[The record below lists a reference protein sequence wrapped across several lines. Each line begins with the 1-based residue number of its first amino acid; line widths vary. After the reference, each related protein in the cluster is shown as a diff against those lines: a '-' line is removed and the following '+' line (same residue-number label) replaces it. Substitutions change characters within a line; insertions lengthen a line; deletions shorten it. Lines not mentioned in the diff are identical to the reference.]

1 MKRLELEALLADRES
16 VRSML
21 ERFTDRDPIGR
32 ISFSAR
38 LAAIEAQIAALQ
50 GQHETAGS
58 VALMFSGNPV
68 FGSRSIETNF
78 AATVLKSFQD
88 LVSKRIS
95 SEDFGQLGSR
105 GRIAER
111 TASALSI
118 RDIVR
123 GSVGF
128 VLEETSSNATLI
140 DTPIKKA
147 IDDVTVVITQAA
159 AESDVEFET
168 SVETLDPRML
178 VSLRDFFRALDDGGA
193 AIRIVEDERDA
204 SLDAQ
209 AVHRARTRVDS
220 TEFSDTESD
229 TVTGELLGLLPDS
242 RRFEMKL
249 LGTSEVIRGTVA
261 AALATKWLELIEMPD
276 QKLVG
281 QVWRTKMK
289 IREVRDRNR
298 PPRKLYSLLGLIERR
313 ASDA

>member
-32 ISFSAR
+32 VSFSAR

-58 VALMFSGNPV
+58 VALMFSGSPV
-68 FGSRSIETNF
+68 FGSRSIEMNF

-95 SEDFGQLGSR
+95 SEDFGQLGAR

-118 RDIVR
+118 RDLVR

-178 VSLRDFFRALDDGGA
+178 VSLREFFSALDDGGA
-193 AIRIVEDERDA
+193 AIRIVEGERDA

-220 TEFSDTESD
+220 TEFLDTESD

-276 QKLVG
+276 EKLVG

-289 IREVRDRNR
+289 IREVRERNR
-298 PPRKLYSLLGLIERR
+298 PLRKLYSLLGLIERH